1 MVPQIARRHRMFPP
15 ARLLF
20 SGGGM
25 TVLEV
30 IVALFF
36 FTVGVLAVTGMQVI
50 GMRSSVDAAIRGANC
65 ILAGDTI
72 EKILSLPYTD
82 PRLDDPD
89 AGFHPDHPDYGPHP
103 IQPSGGTVEWE
114 VDIPPGAANFKRIFI
129 TLRESGVNGSTLVQS
144 YHYLKP
150 KCPLTS
156 VSRGEN
162 RAP

>member
-1 MVPQIARRHRMFPP
+1 MSPH

-20 SGGGM
+20 NGGGM

-36 FTVGVLAVTGMQVI
+36 FTVGILAVAGMQMI
-50 GMRSSVDAAIRGANC
+50 GMRSSADAAIRGGNC

-72 EKILSLPYTD
+72 EEILSLPYTD

-89 AGFHPDHPDYGPHP
+89 AGFHPDQPDYGPHP
-103 IQPSGGTVEWE
+103 IQPAGGTVEWE
-114 VDIPPGAANFKRIFI
+114 VDIPPGAANIKRIFI
-129 TLRESGVNGSTLVQS
+129 TLRRSGVNGSTLVQS

-150 KCPLTS
+150 KCPLAS
-156 VSRGEN
+156 ASRGEN
-162 RAP
+162 SAP

>member
-103 IQPSGGTVEWE
+103 IQPRGVRWNGKWIFRRERPISKGSSSPFAEVVSTVPRWF
-114 VDIPPGAANFKRIFI
+114 N
-129 TLRESGVNGSTLVQS
+129 
-144 YHYLKP
+144 
-150 KCPLTS
+150 LTII
-156 VSRGEN
+156 
-162 RAP
+162 